1 VENIHPTA
9 IIDKK
14 AELADNVMVGPFTV
28 IEGDVIIDSGTRI
41 DSHVHIADG
50 ARIAKNCHIHHGSV
64 ISTLPQDLKFKNEKT
79 FLEIGDN
86 TEIREYTTLNRG
98 TSHRGKSKVGK
109 DCYLMAYAH
118 VAHDCFI
125 GDNCIIANAVQLAGH
140 VTIEDWVIIGGVT
153 PIHQFCQIGQHAFI
167 GGGLR
172 VIKDVPPY
180 ILAADSPL
188 SYKGVNV
195 IGLRRRGF
203 KGDTIR
209 NLQRCYRYLYR
220 SHLNTS
226 QAVEKIKSDLNDIP
240 EIKSILEFIEKSER
254 GIIK

>member
-1 VENIHPTA
+1 MENIHPTA